1 MKEAKKFV
9 DDRLRACLPH
19 GVPPAYLEITRA
31 KYVGSGKN
39 RVAAADLIMV
49 DGLPGKVVVST
60 NGLMPHRFTD
70 LPGGDLSFEGG
81 IWMRIC
87 PKTLEPLPPQEKS
100 HE

>member
-1 MKEAKKFV
+1 MKAAERFV

-31 KYVGSGKN
+31 KFVGSGKN
-39 RVAAADLIMV
+39 RVAVADLVMF

-60 NGLMPHRFTD
+60 KGLMPHRFTD
-70 LPGGDLSFEGG
+70 LPGGDVSFEGG

-87 PKTLEPLPPQEKS
+87 PETLEPLPTTGES